1 MTKNNDAKSDLLTTE
16 NGAPIAE
23 QQALTAG
30 PQGPVLLQD
39 VQLIHFFRA
48 DEDYGRRLAA
58 NLGID
63 VNEFMQQS
71 GRAAATIST

>member
-1 MTKNNDAKSDLLTTE
+1 
-16 NGAPIAE
+16 
-23 QQALTAG
+23 
-30 PQGPVLLQD
+30 
-39 VQLIHFFRA
+39 VQLRQICHFCRA
-48 DEDYGRRLAA
+48 DEDYRRRVAA

>member
-30 PQGPVLLQD
+30 PQGPGD
-39 VQLIHFFRA
+39 CR
-48 DEDYGRRLAA
+48 
-58 NLGID
+58 
-63 VNEFMQQS
+63 
-71 GRAAATIST
+71 

>member
-39 VQLIHFFRA
+39 VQLIHFRFQH
-48 DEDYGRRLAA
+48 EEVFHWLLACA
-58 NLGID
+58 ITTG
-63 VNEFMQQS
+63 
-71 GRAAATIST
+71 

>member
-1 MTKNNDAKSDLLTTE
+1 
-16 NGAPIAE
+16 
-23 QQALTAG
+23 
-30 PQGPVLLQD
+30 
-39 VQLIHFFRA
+39 VQLRQICHFFRA
-48 DEDYGRRLAA
+48 DEDYGRRVAA

>member
-23 QQALTAG
+23 QQALTAD
-30 PQGPVLLQD
+30 PQD

-48 DEDYGRRLAA
+48 DEDYGRRVAA